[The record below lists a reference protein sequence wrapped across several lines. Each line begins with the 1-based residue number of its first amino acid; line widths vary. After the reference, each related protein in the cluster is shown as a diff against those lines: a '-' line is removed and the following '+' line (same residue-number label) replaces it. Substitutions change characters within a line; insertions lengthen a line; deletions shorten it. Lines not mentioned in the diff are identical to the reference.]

1 VCEPDTAAEQ
11 SLGVYVHVPFCAS
24 RCDYCAFVSSTD
36 SSHLSTAYTAACL
49 TQLDHAYAEGLESA
63 ATVFFGGGTPS
74 QLPGDELARLLGG
87 IHRLEGAEVTVECN
101 PEDVTLGLLRTYAA
115 AGVTRISIGV
125 QSLAPHVL
133 VSLGRRHSPETVPG
147 AIATI
152 REVGFSSF
160 NLDLIYGA
168 SDETDDDWTATLKGV
183 LGLDPPPPHVSAYAL
198 QAEPGTALWRHP
210 ERHPDDD
217 VQARRYEICDGVLE
231 AAGLPWYEISN
242 WSRPGHECR
251 HNLNYWRQG
260 EYLGVGCAAHSHL
273 DGRRFWNVATPARYV
288 EAMATGRSAVAG
300 GEHLDPDQR
309 RLEALELA
317 IRTRDGVDEAALG
330 GDEALDGLV
339 EHKAGRAVLTLR
351 GRLLANEV
359 ACRLQLPASTA
370 PEAGHLDR
378 DSDLPAANAGGSG
391 YHP

>member
-1 VCEPDTAAEQ
+1 VREPEAATGR

-36 SSHLSTAYTAACL
+36 SSHLATAYVDACL
-49 TQLDHAYAEGLESA
+49 TELDHAYAEGLEAA

-74 QLPGDELARLLGG
+74 QLPGDELVRLLDG
-87 IHRLEGAEVTVECN
+87 IHHRGDAEVTVECN
-101 PEDVTLGLLRTYAA
+101 PEDVTHELMRSYAA

-133 VSLGRRHSPETVPG
+133 ASLGRRHGPEAVPG
-147 AIATI
+147 AVAAIA
-152 REVGFSSF
+152 EVGFASF

-168 SDETDDDWTATLKGV
+168 REESDDDWTATLGGV

-198 QAEPGTALWRHP
+198 QAEPGTPLGRDP
-210 ERHPDDD
+210 RRHPDDD
-217 VQARRYEICDGVLE
+217 IQARRYEIADEILE
-231 AAGLPWYEISN
+231 AGGLGWYEISN

-273 DGRRFWNVATPARYV
+273 AGRRFWNVATPARYI
-288 EAMATGRSAVAG
+288 EALASGRSAVAG
-300 GEHLDPDQR
+300 DE
-309 RLEALELA
+309 RLGPQERQLEGLELA
-317 IRTRDGVDEAALG
+317 IRTRDGVDETALAP
-330 GDEALDGLV
+330 DEALQGIV
-339 EHKAGRAVLTLR
+339 ERTAGRAVLTVR

-359 ACRLQLPASTA
+359 ACRLQVPAS
-370 PEAGHLDR
+370 
-378 DSDLPAANAGGSG
+378 AAKLGARK
-391 YHP
+391 